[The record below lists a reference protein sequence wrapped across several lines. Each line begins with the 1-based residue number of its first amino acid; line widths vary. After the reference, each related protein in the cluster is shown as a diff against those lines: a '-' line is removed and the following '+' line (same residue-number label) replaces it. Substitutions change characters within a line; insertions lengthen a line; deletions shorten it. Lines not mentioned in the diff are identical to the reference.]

1 MNEDA
6 PINSAGDGSQI
17 ALPPAHIIVGK
28 RNRSKYKKNNAV
40 KYDGRTKAGR
50 KLVSRIISGRNK
62 KMAEESKKLAEA
74 ATETERAQKQIQQ
87 QKKLGRAKDLQKK
100 RDEAKKKMQ
109 SKTKEMDTLMKAR
122 LSDFK
127 KKASDQ
133 QKKLKKE
140 EAGADVM
147 DRVAGVVDK
156 KIALDQQGFV
166 DITVGD
172 KTMKMDN
179 YTAKRVTDVYSQ
191 LDPANQIK
199 FRQMLNHSP
208 ETYLKTVDFAVQS

>member
-17 ALPPAHIIVGK
+17 ALPPTHVIVGK
-28 RNRSKYKKNNAV
+28 KNRSKYKKNNA

-50 KLVSRIISGRNK
+50 KLVSRIMSGRNK
-62 KMAEESKKLAEA
+62 KMSEESTKIAEA
-74 ATETERAQKQIQQ
+74 ASETERAQKQIQQ

-100 RDEAKKKMQ
+100 RDDAKKKMQ
-109 SKTKEMDTLMKAR
+109 GKTKEMDTLMKAR

-133 QKKLKKE
+133 TKKLKKE
-140 EAGADVM
+140 SVEVDVL
-147 DRVAGVVDK
+147 DTAVALVDK
-156 KIALDQQGFV
+156 KVGDEQGFA
-166 DITVGD
+166 DIAVGD
-172 KTMKMDN
+172 KTMKLDT
-179 YTAKRVTDVYSQ
+179 YSAKRVTDVYGN

-199 FRQMLNHSP
+199 FRQMLNFSP
-208 ETYLKTVDFAVQS
+208 ETYLKAVDFAVKN